1 MKMKNTILRTLIVI
15 MIAILGIGIVLPSL
29 AVTEENN
36 ELALSYF
43 RYVNGNY
50 TNGYGLNT
58 VGNEGESHHPIYQIM
73 SKSNGTNYYC
83 LNATAGESWLSGTV
97 GAKAT
102 YNRGYNL
109 SLDSDIALL
118 KNDTNETYKKVGNS
132 SYLKQILWILDNI
145 YIPNT
150 SESAND
156 NLTKK
161 RELLSKAGIVYD
173 NVVET
178 DINMQPIPTENKTY
192 KYVQQQGYDFREQL
206 FNIKDGHDNSI
217 YDRNVTTQGWYYYD
231 TSSNYQYVE
240 MPDELV
246 EVAQQAALWY
256 FTNYLDNNSANS
268 QTFNVRE
275 QGLNL
280 VCSNGTT
287 NTNSLNWPVLEGNT
301 FDVETDVAGYTAHIG
316 NWQQEMATILC
327 WYLIDA
333 ANNNAS
339 SATPTSQGVPVTI
352 APETANLAEKTVSNT
367 NYYVVGPIKIDETR
381 VAVYSLNNTI
391 SVNGDTSTGAYISNA
406 EGKKDSNQNLSN
418 HIGQNFYIAIPKSK
432 VNGNNIKITFD
443 GSYKTNEKKL
453 LVSTTKT
460 EQPVV
465 EVTPKNEPFELIV
478 NAPIQKEF
486 DLALR
491 KAITKITSAD
501 GKTKMVINEKGANAE
516 RKVTVDT
523 TTIPNTA
530 TYKHRKDPVVVE
542 KGDIVTYSITIYN
555 EGEMNGYAK
564 TIVDKLPQGL
574 ALKGYTANKTT
585 TGTINGMTYNKAPEG
600 MDGGVVP
607 CRYSCVYNP
616 SSNEIVLTN
625 ETKNTLKAY
634 DDVIASETIQIE
646 CEVTQEPSSS
656 TNTYL
661 TNIAYISGAHNTETN
676 QDVVQDRDSRTDR
689 NPSANQNTTGDK
701 YTGYHGGNN
710 NNGDNTKNVYNDGTN
725 NDDYFPGRE
734 DDDDFEIIVLKPAV
748 FDLALQKYIA
758 DIIPGSLAFDDTIIT
773 EVVRGRKAPTI
784 DTTKL
789 ANGTA
794 TTATYTQ
801 DKTPIKVKSGDY
813 VLYNFTV
820 YNEGQIDGY
829 VKKITDNIPTGLE
842 FVYAK
847 TPKDGKTVITCDSQG
862 NMKEI
867 EVSSGIYQ
875 WVEMNSLWSIDTAN
889 DKLKKDSY
897 NGEETVSITCDVSNW
912 DADDISMGKPGF
924 LKAYDSSKDN
934 NNDGSGL
941 DRFSVQVILRVS
953 APNGAGITIRN
964 EAAITEATDK
974 DGNIQDV
981 TDLKDRDS
989 QTNQWPGK
997 DGDKNYQDDE
1007 DFDNIILGKVDLALT
1022 KFIIAVGDKYPFKD
1036 GDYLTQD
1043 GTNKNAGSATNP
1055 YTRQT
1060 AVDTTPLKN
1069 GGHDAKYTQVKTSLV
1084 IPENSYVLYN
1094 IRVYNE
1100 GEVDVFA
1107 GEVKDYLPN
1116 YLDFV
1121 EGEFNNSY
1129 GWKVASDGKTVT
1141 TNLLSKANG
1150 TDKMLKAFDKQ
1161 GDNGKGSKLDYKD
1174 LPILC
1179 RINTKTPDKTKLVN
1193 SSEITKYED
1202 EDGNEI
1208 DKDIDSEPDNLPEDK
1223 KNKEGKPEGR
1233 YDQDDEDYEVV
1244 EIRKKIVDLALTKF
1258 IVAVSADTEISDG
1271 EYLTKDGKVGGKENP
1286 YIRATK
1292 VDTTQLRDDPNC
1304 HDATYVMVKDP
1315 LTVPAHSYVLYN
1327 IRVYNEGETD
1337 VYAGEVTDHL
1347 PEYLDYVDCDF
1358 NKNKFEWKVA
1368 SDGKTISTTFLS
1380 HDRNPDKILKS
1391 FDKKN
1396 DNGEGS
1402 GLDYQDLQVLC
1413 RVNDKAPTNTNIVNV
1428 AEITRYE
1435 NKDGD
1440 PIPEEDIDSRP
1451 NNVNEKNED
1460 DDDYEVILI
1469 KTFDLSL
1476 LKYVS
1481 EVYVTEDGKTT
1492 TTKTGN
1498 TGDNSKDII
1507 PKVEINK
1514 KKLNSTVV
1522 KFGYTIK
1529 ITNEGDIEGYAKE
1542 ITDYVPEG
1550 LKFYAEDN
1558 NGWKDEGNNVISTR
1572 LLENTLLKPGE
1583 SAEVKVIFRWING
1596 SNNLGLKTNVA
1607 EISEDYNKEGVPD
1620 RDSTPD
1626 NRKEGEDDIDDAKVI
1641 LSIKTGLVYNIVMYA
1656 SAGLIILIV
1665 LGMGISI
1672 IKKYVL

>member
-1 MKMKNTILRTLIVI
+1 MKMRKAIIRTLIV
-15 MIAILGIGIVLPSL
+15 MMVAILEIGNIIPSL
-29 AVTEENN
+29 AFTNENKV
-36 ELALSYF
+36 LTLSYF
-43 RYVNGNY
+43 RYVNGNS

-58 VGNEGESHHPIYQIM
+58 VGNEGESHHPIFQIM
-73 SKSNGTNYYC
+73 SSTNDTNYYC

-97 GAKAT
+97 GAEAK
-102 YNRGYNL
+102 YNMGYDLN
-109 SLDSDIALL
+109 SSSDINQL
-118 KNDTNETYKKVGNS
+118 KTYTNDVYKNIGNS
-132 SYLKQILWILDNI
+132 SHLNHILWILDNM
-145 YIPNT
+145 YI
-150 SESAND
+150 SDKKLSAEQ
-156 NLTKK
+156 NLAKK
-161 RELLSKAGIVYD
+161 RELLAKAGIIYD
-173 NVVET
+173 NVIET
-178 DINMQPIPTENKTY
+178 VNMQEVKTDNMTY
-192 KYVQQQGYDFREQL
+192 KYVPQTGYDFNDQL
-206 FNIKDGHDNSI
+206 FNIKDGHNNSI
-217 YDRNVTTQGWYYYD
+217 YGTQETYQGWYYYD
-231 TSSNYQYVE
+231 TKSNFNNVE
-240 MPDELV
+240 LTDDIV
-246 EVAQQAALWY
+246 EVAQQAAIWY
-256 FTNYLDNNSANS
+256 FTNYLENNSANS
-268 QTFNVRE
+268 ETYNVRK

-287 NTNSLNWPVLEGNT
+287 ETNSHNWKPLEDDI
-301 FDVETDVAGYTAHIG
+301 FSVETDMWEDQAKNKRKKAEVGK
-316 NWQQEMATILC
+316 WKQEMATILC

-339 SATPTSQGVPVTI
+339 SATPTSQGVPVKI
-352 APETANLAEKTVSNT
+352 APETANLAEKTVNNT
-367 NYYVVGPIKIDETR
+367 NYYVVGPVKIDETR

-391 SVNGDTSTGAYISNA
+391 SVNEDTSTGAYISNA
-406 EGKKDSNQNLSN
+406 EGKKDSNQTLNN
-418 HIGQNFYIAIPKSK
+418 HIGKNIYIAIPKSK
-432 VNGNNIKITFD
+432 VSGNNIQITFD

-465 EVTPKNEPFELIV
+465 EITPKDKPFELKV
-478 NAPIQKEF
+478 TTPIQKEF

-491 KAITKITSAD
+491 KVITKIASSD
-501 GKTKMVINEKGANAE
+501 GKTKTVINEKGVNAE

-530 TYKHRKDPVVVE
+530 KYKHRKDPVVVE

-555 EGEMNGYAK
+555 EGEMAGYAK

-574 ALKGYTANKTT
+574 ALKGYTVNKTT
-585 TGTINGMTYNKAPEG
+585 TGTYKSGNIN
-600 MDGGVVP
+600 
-607 CRYSCVYNP
+607 YSYVYDN
-616 SSNEIVLTN
+616 TN
-625 ETKNTLKAY
+625 NTITFTNVSKNTLAAY
-634 DDVIASETIQIE
+634 AGQNNLASETIQIE
-646 CEVTQEPSSS
+646 CEVIQEPSSS

-689 NPSANQNTTGDK
+689 NPTANQNTTGDK

-734 DDDDFEIIVLKPAV
+734 DDDDFEIVVIKPAV

-758 DIIPGSLAFDDTIIT
+758 DIYSDAEMSAT
-773 EVVRGRKAPTI
+773 VVRGRKAPII

-794 TTATYTQ
+794 TTATYIQ

-847 TPKDGKTVITCDSQG
+847 EPKDGKTVIKCDSQG
-862 NMKEI
+862 NMTEE
-867 EVSSGIYQ
+867 EVSSRIYQ
-875 WVEMNSLWSIDTAN
+875 SVITNNAFWSIDASN
-889 DKLKKDSY
+889 DIIKKDTY
-897 NGEETVSITCDVSNW
+897 NGESTVSITCNIENAVPKTSGGLGTP
-912 DADDISMGKPGF
+912 IGGGF

-941 DRFSVQVILRVS
+941 DRVSVNVLLRVS
-953 APNGAGITIRN
+953 AQNGSGVTIRN

-989 QTNQWPGK
+989 QTDKWPGK
-997 DGDKNYQDDE
+997 DGDKKYQDDE
-1007 DFDNIILGKVDLALT
+1007 DYDNIILGKVDLALT
-1022 KFIIAVGDKYPFKD
+1022 KFITAISDDIKFED
-1036 GDYLTQD
+1036 GEYLTKD
-1043 GTNKNAGSATNP
+1043 TTSKNAGSIANP

-1060 AVDTTPLKN
+1060 AVNTTPLKN
-1069 GGHDAKYTQVKTSLV
+1069 GEHDAKYTQVKTPLT

-1100 GEVDVFA
+1100 GEVDVYA

-1116 YLDFV
+1116 YLDYV
-1121 EGEFNNSY
+1121 DCEENRNL
-1129 GWKVASDGKTVT
+1129 GWSVASDGKTVT
-1141 TNLLSKANG
+1141 TNYLSKRNG
-1150 TDKMLKAFDKQ
+1150 ENKILKAFDKET
-1161 GDNGKGSKLDYKD
+1161 DDGKGSKLDYKD

-1179 RINTKTPDKTKLVN
+1179 RINTNAPDKTKLVN
-1193 SSEITKYED
+1193 SAEITKYED

-1208 DKDIDSEPDNLPEDK
+1208 DKDVDSEPDNLTE
-1223 KNKEGKPEGR
+1223 KNKEKRE
-1233 YDQDDEDYEVV
+1233 QDDDDYEVIEV
-1244 EIRKKIVDLALTKF
+1244 KKKIVDLALSKF
-1258 IVAVSADTEISDG
+1258 IAAISNDTQISDG
-1271 EYLTKDGKVGGKENP
+1271 EYLTKNGNIGSKENP
-1286 YIRATK
+1286 YTRATE
-1292 VDTTQLRDDPNC
+1292 VDTTKLRDDPNC
-1304 HDATYVMVKDP
+1304 HDATYTKVKDP
-1315 LTVPAHSYVLYN
+1315 LVVPAQSYVLYD

-1347 PEYLDYVDCDF
+1347 PDYLDYVDCEF
-1358 NKNKFEWKVA
+1358 NKNFGWSVA
-1368 SDGKTISTTFLS
+1368 SDGKTVSTTYLS
-1380 HDRNPDKILKS
+1380 YAKGEKNLLKA
-1391 FDKKN
+1391 FDKKT
-1396 DNGEGS
+1396 DDGKGS
-1402 GLDYQDLQVLC
+1402 GLDYRDLQVLC
-1413 RVNDKAPTNTNIVNV
+1413 KVNEKAPTNTNIVNV
-1428 AEITRYE
+1428 AEITKYE
-1435 NKDGD
+1435 NKHGE
-1440 PIPEEDIDSRP
+1440 PIPDDDIDSKP
-1451 NNVNEKNED
+1451 NNVNQNNED
-1460 DDDYEVILI
+1460 DDDYETVLI

-1481 EVYVTEDGKTT
+1481 TVYVTENGKTT
-1492 TTKTGN
+1492 TTQTGN

-1514 KKLNSTVV
+1514 KKLSSTVV

-1596 SNNLGLKTNVA
+1596 SNNLGLKTNIA

-1626 NRKEGEDDIDDAKVI
+1626 NKKEGEDDIDDAKVI
-1641 LSIKTGLVYNIVMYA
+1641 LSIKTGLVFNIVMYA
-1656 SAGLIILIV
+1656 TSGLIILSI
-1665 LGMGISI
+1665 LGIGIFA